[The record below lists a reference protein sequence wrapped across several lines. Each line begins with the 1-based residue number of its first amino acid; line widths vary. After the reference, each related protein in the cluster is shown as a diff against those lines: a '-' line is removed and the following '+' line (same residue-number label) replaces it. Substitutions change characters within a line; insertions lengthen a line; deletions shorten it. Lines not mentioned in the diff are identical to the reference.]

1 MHGSFKYIQTYR
13 DKVIMNGG
21 IANQWPERRELER
34 RKNIVRSSL
43 EESAFL
49 PMLEPCCRS
58 TLLVRNHDFRSIEHD
73 LSPAFHFSLDY
84 PIQKM
89 RMQIVS

>member
-1 MHGSFKYIQTYR
+1 MEGLQTS
-13 DKVIMNGG
+13 VL
-21 IANQWPERRELER
+21 ERRELER
-34 RKNIVRSSL
+34 RKNIVRSSS

-49 PMLEPCCRS
+49 PLLEPCYPS

-84 PIQKM
+84 PIQEM
-89 RMQIVS
+89 RMQTVS